1 MEADYGSRLTHV
13 EGEIGGIKTAVAQLK
28 IQMQGLGDILSR
40 IEGGISQ
47 AQQQALEDKRG
58 SRVNPVALATVL
70 ISIITVLIG
79 GAWLVGGE
87 LARHDERSI
96 HQQHMVD
103 QIELRQWQQHTGGT
117 PSGPP
122 EAHP

>member
-1 MEADYGSRLTHV
+1 MAVDHGSRLTHV

-28 IQMQGLGDILSR
+28 TQMQGLGDILSR

-47 AQQQALEDKRG
+47 AQQQALEEKHA

-70 ISIITVLIG
+70 VSIISVLIG

-87 LARHDERSI
+87 LARHDERSQY
-96 HQQHMVD
+96 QQRMID
-103 QIELRQWQQHTGGT
+103 RIELRQWQQRPGEAQ
-117 PSGPP
+117 SGPA